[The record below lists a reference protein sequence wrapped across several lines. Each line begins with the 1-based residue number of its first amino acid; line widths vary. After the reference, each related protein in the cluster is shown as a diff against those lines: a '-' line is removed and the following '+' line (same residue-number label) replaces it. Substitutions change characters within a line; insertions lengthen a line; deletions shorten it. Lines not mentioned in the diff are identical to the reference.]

1 MKEEISTW
9 KAIRYL
15 DLQDHVQDHVHRSF
29 LTLIPKKPPLGH
41 LLSAFNDS
49 SVKSPSVVGMIPKAW
64 LRYDS
69 HEWG

>member
-15 DLQDHVQDHVHRSF
+15 DLPDHVQKSF

-49 SVKSPSVVGMIPKAW
+49 SAKSPSVVGMIPKAW